1 MVAAALLSCHPHFP
15 FFPSCQSPA
24 VTPPSAPRKGCVV
37 GIALRCI
44 VACPCQS
51 WTRLHPTQPAPN
63 MAMSHFPSLVAIT
76 HVRTTSTASARGA
89 SHQYTII
96 ADGMF
101 SSRGVAKIV
110 SKRQASLARRLA
122 LITTHTK
129 LCSPRKTSSLSPNAP
144 PRISTAKLALA
155 SEPAGLV
162 VPPGPGTP
170 TQRRIVRRKLGVAV
184 SAGARAMSDTPQP
197 SDGDVHGDADVDAAA
212 TADSDDEST
221 LVGADHSTHTEVEL
235 LPWPKA
241 PGEPARCSGEQE
253 ALGLGLGLTQ
263 RSVCQPPHMVSRKI
277 LEHIAEFTHDDPD
290 RKDDDNDDGVAT
302 TDSVKKES
310 KSVPFVPWSLRH
322 TPYSPDYEI
331 CVEART
337 IVYHTALSPPPW
349 HRQRRMTNAFVF
361 EEDVPSSSS

>member
-1 MVAAALLSCHPHFP
+1 MVAAACWAAATHTSLPSLSASHQ
-15 FFPSCQSPA
+15 QSPP
-24 VTPPSAPRKGCVV
+24 VRTKRLCCWHCV
-37 GIALRCI
+37 

-51 WTRLHPTQPAPN
+51 QTRLHRPPAPN

-101 SSRGVAKIV
+101 SSRGHGV
-110 SKRQASLARRLA
+110 SKIS
-122 LITTHTK
+122 K
-129 LCSPRKTSSLSPNAP
+129 RKPSSLSPNAP

-162 VPPGPGTP
+162 APPGPGTP
-170 TQRRIVRRKLGVAV
+170 THRRIVRRKLGLAV
-184 SAGARAMSDTPQP
+184 SGMRAMSDTPQP
-197 SDGDVHGDADVDAAA
+197 PDGDVHGDADVDASA

-221 LVGADHSTHTEVEL
+221 LVGADHSTHTEVEI
-235 LPWPKA
+235 PWPKA
-241 PGEPARCSGEQE
+241 LGEP
-253 ALGLGLGLTQ
+253 GLGLTQ

-277 LEHIAEFTHDDPD
+277 MEHIAEFSHHEEDPDPD
-290 RKDDDNDDGVAT
+290 RKDDDDAGVAT
-302 TDSVKKES
+302 DPVAKAS
-310 KSVPFVPWSLRH
+310 KSVPFVPWSLGH
-322 TPYSPDYEI
+322 THNPDYEI

-337 IVYHTALSPPPW
+337 IVYHTELSPPPW
-349 HRQRRMTNAFVF
+349 HRQRRMANAFVF